1 MNSCII
7 SSIKV
12 LVVALI
18 SLVKQS
24 FIDLDQK
31 DYKNNLTDISTIVE
45 IVISFTFVLLNKV
58 IIYPN
63 FYTSISVSEERG
75 KYFDTVIFDLVVELF
90 SKEYLITRREIKS
103 KVICLFTKIRKSIL
117 LCLNLENFYSEMNLK
132 DIDMLIKGL
141 IRNLIEYYEIFKNTL
156 TLPNLSPLKVN

>member
-1 MNSCII
+1 MNSAVI

-24 FIDLDQK
+24 FIDA
-31 DYKNNLTDISTIVE
+31 KNNPNLQADISTIVE
-45 IVISFTFVLLNKV
+45 FVISFTFVLLNKI

-63 FYTSISVSEERG
+63 FYASISVCEERG

-90 SKEYLITRREIKS
+90 SKEFMITKREIKS
-103 KVICLFTKIRKSIL
+103 KVS
-117 LCLNLENFYSEMNLK
+117 N
-132 DIDMLIKGL
+132 
-141 IRNLIEYYEIFKNTL
+141 
-156 TLPNLSPLKVN
+156 